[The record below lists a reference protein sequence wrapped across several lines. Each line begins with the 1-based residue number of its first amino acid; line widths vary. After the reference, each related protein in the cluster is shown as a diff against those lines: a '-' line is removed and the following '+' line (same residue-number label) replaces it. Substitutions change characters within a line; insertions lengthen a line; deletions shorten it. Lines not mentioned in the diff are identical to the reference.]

1 MSAKR
6 FSVLEILLWII
17 LLLFVLLALS
27 PYIIGYRA
35 KSDYVNL
42 IQQISQLTQQ
52 NLQVSNYDQG
62 FFSSQATLTLTLPQ
76 NSEAILFKE
85 ETSFYK
91 EIHIGENIDVHME
104 LEGVSKGIERWRFT
118 PQIFNK
124 DGILAAEIKVYGA
137 WIDLMKRKLTAP
149 PAKFVQIF
157 EDLPKTKNFKE
168 ILLKSAK

>member
-1 MSAKR
+1 MNFEVNFKTKWSDFDPNRHMRHTAYNDYAAEVRVRFFQEHGLSINEFAK
-6 FSVLEILLWII
+6 LN
-17 LLLFVLLALS
+17 
-27 PYIIGYRA
+27 IG
-35 KSDYVNL
+35 
-42 IQQISQLTQQ
+42 
-52 NLQVSNYDQG
+52 
-62 FFSSQATLTLTLPQ
+62 P
-76 NSEAILFKE
+76 ILFKE

-118 PQIFNK
+118 HQIFNK

-149 PAKFVQIF
+149 PTKFVQIF